1 MRDVA
6 TALETLVPAA
16 KYGGSLTANTREAFD
31 ALRWEDDRPK
41 PSWDDVEAAMTPD
54 PAEALAQWRETAT
67 APFADFLVALFD
79 AGWITEAGFNDW
91 LSRNALP
98 ADVQALI
105 DGLSNPGERVRARR
119 YALGAQVFERLH
131 PLLLQIAEVKRQ
143 TFDPQPTEE
152 EMALAVDDLFRAAM
166 DWPEGD

>member
-54 PAEALAQWRETAT
+54 PAEALAREREGM
-67 APFADFLVALFD
+67 VC
-79 AGWITEAGFNDW
+79 
-91 LSRNALP
+91 SRF
-98 ADVQALI
+98 QAK
-105 DGLSNPGERVRARR
+105 A
-119 YALGAQVFERLH
+119 A
-131 PLLLQIAEVKRQ
+131 LLQAGLLDQVQVAVDDAEPFVRIAWAEAVEFRRNS
-143 TFDPQPTEE
+143 PTIA
-152 EMALAVDDLFRAAM
+152 ALAKSVDMTDEQVDDLFRAAKKIRA
-166 DWPEGD
+166 